1 MKYCG
6 YIKLATLEYPR
17 YMFDILGEHPDIQ
30 YSSPEYGEFPHPPT
44 YALVYV
50 STPPEHNMDTQ
61 VVDQTTP
68 IQIDGKWYQSWFVRD
83 LTEQELADRA
93 ARAAIIAEQIAQA
106 QADIAANEAR
116 AAAGDTGTT
125 VTFI

>member
-44 YALVYV
+44 YALVLI
-50 STPPEHNMDTQ
+50 SQKPAFDPNTH
-61 VVDQTTP
+61 
-68 IQIDGKWYQSWFVRD
+68 
-83 LTEQELADRA
+83 
-93 ARAAIIAEQIAQA
+93 IAEQIEPVQENGEWRQA
-106 QADIAANEAR
+106 WSVRPLTQEEIAFSQLMTNKIELQRLQTLEAER
-116 AAAGDTGTT
+116 LMQERLASGAPLMS

>member
-1 MKYCG
+1 MNYCG
-6 YIKLATLEYPR
+6 YIKLATLEYPK
-17 YMFDILGEHPDIQ
+17 YMFDILQEHPEIQ
-30 YSSPEYGEFPHPPT
+30 YSSVEYGEFPHPPT
-44 YALVYV
+44 YALVYG

-61 VVDQTTP
+61 VVDQNTP
-68 IQIDGKWYQSWFVRD
+68 VQIDGKWYQSWFVRD